1 MEQQLSPF
9 ECAISEVMAR
19 FEEEMNAKNEAYLF
33 IMESGNFQRFYD
45 WKQQRGDGRTAADTH
60 AEVVAA
66 LGNVAEQLMTPQGRA

>member
-33 IMESGNFQRFYD
+33 IMESGNFGHYSEWVKQRHL
-45 WKQQRGDGRTAADTH
+45 DGRTAATAH
-60 AEVVAA
+60 AECVLTLSELAT
-66 LGNVAEQLMTPQGRA
+66 ERPQQQV